1 MKPALDKFGWR
12 YPLDNKILTVASFM
26 EDVPTNE
33 SVFKKVDVPT
43 QFKVTEVNPVQF
55 WKAFVSINVT
65 SLGIVI
71 VGSAMQ
77 PEKQLLLTDFKL
89 V

>member
-1 MKPALDKFGWR
+1 
-12 YPLDNKILTVASFM
+12 M

-55 WKAFVSINVT
+55 
-65 SLGIVI
+65 
-71 VGSAMQ
+71 
-77 PEKQLLLTDFKL
+77 
-89 V
+89 